1 MTTASGGNIVK
12 GAIIRN
18 EQCPQC
24 GLAMIEDAGMDMS
37 AYEIIM
43 ICLTAITLLLK
54 LLKTF
59 KSNKH
64 K

>member
-1 MTTASGGNIVK
+1 MTACGGNII
-12 GAIIRN
+12 GDEIRRN

-54 LLKTF
+54 LLKIF
-59 KSNKH
+59 KGNKH

>member
-24 GLAMIEDAGMDMS
+24 GLATIEDAGMDMS

-54 LLKTF
+54 LLKIF
-59 KSNKH
+59 KGNKR

>member
-1 MTTASGGNIVK
+1 MKKPSAQTDDRQGV
-12 GAIIRN
+12 IR
-18 EQCPQC
+18 
-24 GLAMIEDAGMDMS
+24 DACACRTKDRRQAMDMS

>member
-1 MTTASGGNIVK
+1 MRLPDSKRRQV
-12 GAIIRN
+12 
-18 EQCPQC
+18 
-24 GLAMIEDAGMDMS
+24 MDMS

-54 LLKTF
+54 LLKIF
-59 KSNKH
+59 KGNKH